1 VRSIKDLRDER
12 FVSMTQIVES
22 CGKTHVQY
30 HVETSVWWLMDILAK
45 DHLVPSVLEF
55 EMHREREPS
64 VTIADVSAATHHM
77 RNYFWPKRVICR
89 GIGVQSRSTRLR
101 V

>member
-1 VRSIKDLRDER
+1 
-12 FVSMTQIVES
+12 
-22 CGKTHVQY
+22 
-30 HVETSVWWLMDILAK
+30 MDILAK

-77 RNYFWPKRVICR
+77 RNYF
-89 GIGVQSRSTRLR
+89 
-101 V
+101 